1 MTLGCNEK
9 EFRGQLSRNLEGTD
23 QNQATTWRET
33 LTKDHVMKLENLLD
47 KLNRAIDN
55 KEYQAQLRSK
65 KNQDGVNFSSTTG
78 GKNSVRGKGQ
88 TGNCLFCGKDGH
100 QAFNYTKFSWEKKKK
115 LNDGMHQLI
124 VSTTSQ
130 RSAGVVLQGQAGSS
144 VAGVANSLGP
154 PRMPP

>member
-78 GKNSVRGKGQ
+78 GKNSVRG
-88 TGNCLFCGKDGH
+88 
-100 QAFNYTKFSWEKKKK
+100 
-115 LNDGMHQLI
+115 
-124 VSTTSQ
+124 
-130 RSAGVVLQGQAGSS
+130 
-144 VAGVANSLGP
+144 
-154 PRMPP
+154 